1 MASPEAFDVIV
12 DQIADRWTT
21 TPVVF
26 ENDAF
31 DLPETPAPFIYV
43 EVFGDFFGQASIGD
57 EPRDN
62 NLWREGGQADFHV
75 MTPNG
80 TGSREARSL
89 ASQIAGL
96 FRGQDI
102 AGVSFLDA
110 SIGAG
115 DPGRA
120 FAGYYAMTATVNFER
135 DE

>member
-1 MASPEAFDVIV
+1 MSSPEAFDVIV
-12 DQIADRWTT
+12 DQIADQWAT

-31 DLPETPAPFIYV
+31 DLPDAPSPFIYV

-57 EPRDN
+57 DPRDN
-62 NLWREGGQADFHV
+62 NLWRESGEVNFHV

-80 TGSREARSL
+80 TGSRGARSMADQL
-89 ASQIAGL
+89 AGL
-96 FRGQDI
+96 FRGRDI
-102 AGVSFLDA
+102 DGVTFLDA

-115 DPGRA
+115 RPGRA
-120 FAGYYAMTATVNFER
+120 FAGYFAMTATVNFER